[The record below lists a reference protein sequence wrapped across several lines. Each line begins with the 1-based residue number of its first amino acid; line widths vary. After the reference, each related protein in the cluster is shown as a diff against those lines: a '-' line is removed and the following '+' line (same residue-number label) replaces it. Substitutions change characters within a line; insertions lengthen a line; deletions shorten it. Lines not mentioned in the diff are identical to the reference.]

1 MPKAAKRSWWWDH
14 YEDHPSFKSGQGG
27 TEGYAGAASSGK
39 HKIYCKKCLDNH
51 VLTLIQQD
59 KDNVT
64 LGQRATPRDQQQIES
79 HRMSSNL

>member
-14 YEDHPSFKSGQGG
+14 YEDHPSFKSGPGG

-64 LGQRATPRDQQQIES
+64 LGHRAIPRDQQQIES
-79 HRMSSNL
+79 YCTS